1 MTSLQYTHKNNK
13 RFTSTTRKNNKTNLK
28 TSSHLHSLDHTYS
41 ERFIRQ
47 EFIRRM
53 SEPIHFTIY
62 NPTSNE
68 LKKLNTLTG
77 PILTDD
83 EKWELYINGK

>member
-1 MTSLQYTHKNNK
+1 MTSFRYTHKNNK
-13 RFTSTTRKNNKTNLK
+13 KFTSTTRKNNKLNLK
-28 TSSHLHSLDHTYS
+28 TSSLDTTMRGYS
-41 ERFIRQ
+41 EG
-47 EFIRRM
+47 FIRRM

-77 PILTDD
+77 HILTDD
-83 EKWELYINGK
+83 EKWELYINSK

>member
-1 MTSLQYTHKNNK
+1 MTSLQYTRKNNK
-13 RFTSTTRKNNKTNLK
+13 RFTSTTRKNNKTILK
-28 TSSHLHSLDHTYS
+28 TSSHRHTYS
-41 ERFIRQ
+41 EG
-47 EFIRRM
+47 FIRRM

-68 LKKLNTLTG
+68 LEKLNTLTG
-77 PILTDD
+77 PIMTDD

>member
-1 MTSLQYTHKNNK
+1 MTSFRYTHKNNK
-13 RFTSTTRKNNKTNLK
+13 RFISTTRKNNKSNLK
-28 TSSHLHSLDHTYS
+28 TSSLDPIMSGYS
-41 ERFIRQ
+41 EG
-47 EFIRRM
+47 FIRRM
-53 SEPIHFTIY
+53 SEPILFSIY

-68 LKKLNTLTG
+68 LKKLNTITG

>member
-28 TSSHLHSLDHTYS
+28 TSSHLRSVSTAECATIFDGCHLHSLDHTYS
-41 ERFIRQ
+41 EEFIRQEFIRQEFIRQ

-53 SEPIHFTIY
+53 SEPIHFTI
-62 NPTSNE
+62 
-68 LKKLNTLTG
+68 
-77 PILTDD
+77 
-83 EKWELYINGK
+83 